1 MHMNTNFSMDEV
13 KVLGSKSIAVES
25 KESIINLVLDTLAI
39 EKQLLIFNNSKNS
52 SEATAEKIAMAVK
65 KKKIV
70 SHQKELSQLS
80 EQILKVMQSP
90 TKQCRRLAKCVEQG
104 IAFHHSGLV
113 SKQRYLIEE
122 NFKKGI
128 IKVIS
133 STPTLAAGL
142 NLPAYKVIIKD
153 YKRYS
158 SRGFNDIPVLEFMQM
173 AGRAGRPGHED
184 IGHSVVHIKD
194 DNELERVIKKYIHGK
209 PEEIYSKLAVEPTL
223 KMYVLSLVS
232 MDIINT
238 EDEIKEFFKN
248 TLYGEQYHDLDGLYY
263 NIFKVL
269 KILKEYQFVR
279 EDDNYYVAT
288 TLGKKVSELYLNP
301 DTAHLFLSHFDI
313 FVKTLGSKYV
323 SRQHVFN
330 LIQLFSTTM
339 EMKPLFR
346 MGKKEEE
353 HYMQLADDVQ
363 EELFVEYDPFEQD
376 LQDFMN
382 GLKTAEIMQD
392 WIEEAPEEYI
402 SEKYSITPGEL
413 HFKKEVIDWL
423 LYCLE
428 EFSQLRKQFY
438 LKNYFNKLRQRFK
451 SGIKDDVLVLISLK
465 GVGRVRARKLK
476 KAGFGTLSDLRS
488 ATFEQLSRVIGDALT
503 ISIKKELHGD
513 TYEQDFSHELKRVEK
528 FSRSSKPKEIRV
540 REVTEVEVDELVE
553 ETQNFEKEK
562 EEAKQKGLLQYF

>member
-1 MHMNTNFSMDEV
+1 MEEV
-13 KVLGSKSIAVES
+13 QVLDSKKITVVH
-25 KESIINLVLDTLAI
+25 KESLVNLVLDTLNKN
-39 EKQLLIFNNSKNS
+39 KQILIFNNSKNS
-52 SEATAEKIAMAVK
+52 SEATAEKIAQTLK
-65 KKKIV
+65 KKPIY
-70 SHQKELSQLS
+70 SKEELDELKSLSD
-80 EQILKVMQSP
+80 QILKVLSTP
-90 TKQCRRLAKCVEQG
+90 TKQCRRLANCIEQG
-104 IAFHHSGLV
+104 MAFHHSGLV
-113 SKQRYLIEE
+113 SKQRHLIEDS
-122 NFKKGI
+122 FKKGL

-158 SRGFNDIPVLEFMQM
+158 SRGFNDIPVLEFLQM

-194 DNELERVIKKYIHGK
+194 ETELERVIKKYIYGK

-238 EDEIKEFFKN
+238 EEEIKEFFKN
-248 TLYGEQYHDLDGLYY
+248 TLYGEQYQDLEGLYY

-269 KILKEYQFVR
+269 NILKEYQFVR
-279 EDDNYYVAT
+279 EDDNYFVAT
-288 TLGKKVSELYLNP
+288 SLGKKVSELYLNP
-301 DTAHLFLSHFDI
+301 DTAHLFLSHFDT

-323 SRQHVFN
+323 SRQHIFS

-339 EMKPLFR
+339 EMRPLFR
-346 MGKKEEE
+346 MLKKEEE
-353 HYMQLADDVQ
+353 HYMQKADEVQ
-363 EELFVEYDPFEQD
+363 DDLFVEYDPFEQD
-376 LQDFMN
+376 LHEFMS
-382 GLKTAEIMQD
+382 GLKTAEILQD

-413 HFKKEVIDWL
+413 HFKKEVVDWL

-451 SGIKDDVLVLISLK
+451 SGIKEDILVLISLK
-465 GVGRVRARKLK
+465 GIGRVRARKLK
-476 KAGFGTLSDLRS
+476 KAGIGTLADLRS
-488 ATFEQLSRVIGDALT
+488 ASFEQISRVVGDSLT
-503 ISIKKELHGD
+503 ISIKKELLGD
-513 TYEQDFSHELKRVEK
+513 SYDFDSSHKLSQVEK

-540 REVTEVEVDELVE
+540 REVSVEEIDSLVE
-553 ETQNFEKEK
+553 ETQTFEKEK